1 VCGEAVN
8 GKEAIDKALALN
20 PDLVLMDI
28 SMPVMNGIEATRQIR
43 RLSPVTKIV
52 IVSLR
57 DDESIT
63 AEAKNAGAD
72 AYVVKA
78 CASEI
83 LLETIWG
90 KANGLPAAPALHTQ
104 RPAIVWIKSDETTL
118 QKGWGTR
125 KTSICA
131 GGKSSRDVYGEQH
144 NDAVDGIELVRR
156 VFGHENPIAFG
167 DFARRSA

>member
-1 VCGEAVN
+1 VSTRILIVDDHEIVRSGLRRLVERQSGWEVCGEAVN

-63 AEAKNAGAD
+63 AEAKKAGAD

-83 LLETIWG
+83 LLETI
-90 KANGLPAAPALHTQ
+90 AAVL
-104 RPAIVWIKSDETTL
+104 
-118 QKGWGTR
+118 
-125 KTSICA
+125 
-131 GGKSSRDVYGEQH
+131 GE
-144 NDAVDGIELVRR
+144 G
-156 VFGHENPIAFG
+156 
-167 DFARRSA
+167 

>member
-1 VCGEAVN
+1 MSTRILIVDDHEIVRSGLRRLVERQSGWEVCGEAVN

-57 DDESIT
+57 DDKSIT

-83 LLETIWG
+83 LLQTI
-90 KANGLPAAPALHTQ
+90 AAVL
-104 RPAIVWIKSDETTL
+104 
-118 QKGWGTR
+118 
-125 KTSICA
+125 
-131 GGKSSRDVYGEQH
+131 GE
-144 NDAVDGIELVRR
+144 G
-156 VFGHENPIAFG
+156 
-167 DFARRSA
+167 

>member
-1 VCGEAVN
+1 MSTRILIVDDHEIVRSGLRRLVERQSGWEVCGEAVN

-63 AEAKNAGAD
+63 EEAKNAGAD

-83 LLETIWG
+83 LLETI
-90 KANGLPAAPALHTQ
+90 AAVL
-104 RPAIVWIKSDETTL
+104 
-118 QKGWGTR
+118 
-125 KTSICA
+125 
-131 GGKSSRDVYGEQH
+131 GE
-144 NDAVDGIELVRR
+144 G
-156 VFGHENPIAFG
+156 
-167 DFARRSA
+167 

>member
-1 VCGEAVN
+1 MSTRILIVDDHEIVRSGLRRLVERQSGWEVCGEAVN
-8 GKEAIDKALALN
+8 GKEAIEKALALN

-28 SMPVMNGIEATRQIR
+28 SMPVMSGIEATRQIR

-83 LLETIWG
+83 LLRTI
-90 KANGLPAAPALHTQ
+90 AAVL
-104 RPAIVWIKSDETTL
+104 
-118 QKGWGTR
+118 
-125 KTSICA
+125 
-131 GGKSSRDVYGEQH
+131 GE
-144 NDAVDGIELVRR
+144 G
-156 VFGHENPIAFG
+156 
-167 DFARRSA
+167 

>member
-1 VCGEAVN
+1 MSTRILIVDDHEIVRSGLRRLVERQSGWEVCGEAVN

-57 DDESIT
+57 DDKSIT

-78 CASEI
+78 RASEI
-83 LLETIWG
+83 LLETI
-90 KANGLPAAPALHTQ
+90 AAVL
-104 RPAIVWIKSDETTL
+104 
-118 QKGWGTR
+118 
-125 KTSICA
+125 
-131 GGKSSRDVYGEQH
+131 GE
-144 NDAVDGIELVRR
+144 G
-156 VFGHENPIAFG
+156 
-167 DFARRSA
+167 

>member
-1 VCGEAVN
+1 VSTRILIVDDHEIVRSGLRRLVERQSGWEVCGEAVN

-52 IVSLR
+52 IVSLH

-78 CASEI
+78 CPSEI
-83 LLETIWG
+83 LLKTI
-90 KANGLPAAPALHTQ
+90 AAVLQEGP
-104 RPAIVWIKSDETTL
+104 RPACGPRLIRRATGNPSD
-118 QKGWGTR
+118 
-125 KTSICA
+125 
-131 GGKSSRDVYGEQH
+131 
-144 NDAVDGIELVRR
+144 
-156 VFGHENPIAFG
+156 
-167 DFARRSA
+167 

>member
-1 VCGEAVN
+1 VSTRILIVDDHEIVRSGLRRLVERQSGWEVCGEAVN
-8 GKEAIDKALALN
+8 GKEAIEKALALN

-28 SMPVMNGIEATRQIR
+28 SMPVMSGIEATRQIR

-57 DDESIT
+57 DDKSIT

-83 LLETIWG
+83 LLRTI
-90 KANGLPAAPALHTQ
+90 AAVL
-104 RPAIVWIKSDETTL
+104 
-118 QKGWGTR
+118 
-125 KTSICA
+125 
-131 GGKSSRDVYGEQH
+131 GE
-144 NDAVDGIELVRR
+144 G
-156 VFGHENPIAFG
+156 
-167 DFARRSA
+167 